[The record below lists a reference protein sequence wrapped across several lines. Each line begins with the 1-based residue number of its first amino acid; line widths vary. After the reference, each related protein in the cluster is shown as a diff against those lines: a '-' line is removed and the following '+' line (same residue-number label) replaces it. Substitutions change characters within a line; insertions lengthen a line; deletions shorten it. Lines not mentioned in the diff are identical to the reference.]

1 MWCHLALRIRLAV
14 NQVAEEYLASV
25 VMVGDVA
32 LDEVNLETSAS
43 LPKLLYALTGY
54 VLSSLCSQLTL
65 EATCAMYTLS
75 DSRRGGNHLFLQY
88 SLII

>member
-1 MWCHLALRIRLAV
+1 MRSIHPSACPAQ
-14 NQVAEEYLASV
+14 NQVAEDYPASV

-32 LDEVNLETSAS
+32 LNKVNLEASAS

-54 VLSSLCSQLTL
+54 VPSADCSQQTL
-65 EATCAMYTLS
+65 GATCALYTSLN
-75 DSRRGGNHLFLQY
+75 SRRVKNHLFLQY